1 MAGRITNGLNLAR
14 ASWEVLKLDKEML
27 LFPVLSGLACLVVIA
42 SFAAPLVAGNHLQTI
57 TDEENVPQDPVLWVV
72 LFCFYFANY
81 FVIVF
86 FNVALVS
93 CAMIRFDG
101 GNPTVMDGLRAA
113 FARLPQI
120 FAWALLSATVGMIL
134 KAIESR
140 SSKAGKVAAGL
151 LGMAWG
157 ISTYFVVPVLAAERV
172 GPLQAI
178 KRSLSI
184 LRKTWGEALVSN
196 ISISLI
202 VFLAVLACCVPAVL
216 GALATASYNQPA
228 YLIGGAAITLILIIL
243 VSLISSVLNVVIVA
257 ALYRYASAGTVPD
270 FFDPDVVR
278 NAFERRQ

>member
-14 ASWEVLKLDKEML
+14 ASWEVIKLDKEML
-27 LFPVLSGLACLVVIA
+27 LFPVLSGLACLVVLA
-42 SFAAPLVAGNHLQTI
+42 SFAVPLIGSDYLQTI
-57 TDEENVPQDPVLWVV
+57 TEEEQAAQNPLLWVL

-86 FNVALVS
+86 FNVGLVS

-120 FAWALLSATVGMIL
+120 MSWALLSATVGVIL

-140 SSKAGKVAAGL
+140 SSKAGKIASGL

-157 ISTYFVVPVLAAERV
+157 ISTYFVVPVLAVERV
-172 GPLQAI
+172 GPFEAI

-202 VFLAVLACCVPAVL
+202 VFLAILVCCVPAVL
-216 GALATASYNQPA
+216 GGLATASYNTPA
-228 YLIGGAAITLILIIL
+228 YLIGGAAVTIVLIIL

-257 ALYRYASAGTVPD
+257 ALYHYASTGNSPRG
-270 FFDPDVVR
+270 FDDGALQQ
-278 NAFERRQ
+278 AFYRD